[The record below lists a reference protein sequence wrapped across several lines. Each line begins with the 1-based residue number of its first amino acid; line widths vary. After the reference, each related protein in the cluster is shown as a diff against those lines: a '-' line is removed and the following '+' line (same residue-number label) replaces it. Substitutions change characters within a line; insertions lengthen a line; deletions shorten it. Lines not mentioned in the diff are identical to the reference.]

1 VVKKWGKNVSVLTDR
16 PGELQVV
23 PAPMGPG
30 KTEKITLG
38 ASIQEA
44 DFGDK

>member
-16 PGELQVV
+16 PGELV

-38 ASIQEA
+38 ASIQEG